1 MSIHEHAYDET
12 EKDPEKKL
20 AAIQRVFD
28 QSPELVDFSAQHAV
42 YGSKNYCRFL
52 WPLFRGSRAAFFKAL
67 NRLEFVSSSSDQA
80 LIQAIAF
87 ARANHRSRSL
97 WISRAVTDPDTGQTV
112 TMDDLSWIPD
122 KWWYLVTG
130 KKRRQKVPEKIDR
143 HQFEICLFS
152 ELVNELKSADICIVG
167 SEDFSDP
174 RDQLVSMEEFWKK
187 LPNYA
192 EVVGLPIDAA
202 GFIAHIKEHLIT
214 QAQKHEAAYPGNK
227 EFSVKPNGDLWLAR
241 LKAKNTVPG
250 VDELTEM
257 IKNRMPQRN
266 ILDIIVDTLKTLN
279 WCKSFGPITGF
290 ESKIKDPLMS
300 YAVTTFCYGCNL
312 GPMQTERSLPVL
324 SRKHLEWINRRHIT
338 EEKLEKAINVLV
350 NGYNRF
356 LLPTYW
362 GTGETAS
369 ADGTRWDVYENNLV
383 SEYHVRY
390 GSYGG
395 IGYYHVSDKYIALF
409 SRFIPCGV
417 YEAAFILD
425 PFFPNK
431 SDIKPHTVYGDTHA
445 QSLTVFGLA
454 YLLGIQLMPRIARW
468 KDLKIYKFSGESY
481 PNIDPM
487 FTAEEI
493 NVDLIAK
500 HLVDMLR
507 VAVSI
512 LEGRISPSFILRRL
526 TSGTRK
532 NKLYHAFQELGKVV
546 RSAYLLKYL
555 RKPELRRSVNHATT
569 VSERFN
575 DFIQFVTFGNQGT
588 IAANSRDEQRKIIK
602 YGHLVANILI
612 FMNVHDQSKIMN
624 ELIHE
629 GHVIT
634 KEQAACLAPY
644 RKSNINRFG
653 AYFLDELR
661 DSITIDYRLPVVSL
675 SD

>member
-1 MSIHEHAYDET
+1 
-12 EKDPEKKL
+12 
-20 AAIQRVFD
+20 
-28 QSPELVDFSAQHAV
+28 
-42 YGSKNYCRFL
+42 
-52 WPLFRGSRAAFFKAL
+52 
-67 NRLEFVSSSSDQA
+67 
-80 LIQAIAF
+80 
-87 ARANHRSRSL
+87 
-97 WISRAVTDPDTGQTV
+97 
-112 TMDDLSWIPD
+112 
-122 KWWYLVTG
+122 
-130 KKRRQKVPEKIDR
+130 
-143 HQFEICLFS
+143 
-152 ELVNELKSADICIVG
+152 
-167 SEDFSDP
+167 
-174 RDQLVSMEEFWKK
+174 
-187 LPNYA
+187 
-192 EVVGLPIDAA
+192 
-202 GFIAHIKEHLIT
+202 
-214 QAQKHEAAYPGNK
+214 
-227 EFSVKPNGDLWLAR
+227 
-241 LKAKNTVPG
+241 
-250 VDELTEM
+250 
-257 IKNRMPQRN
+257 
-266 ILDIIVDTLKTLN
+266 
-279 WCKSFGPITGF
+279 
-290 ESKIKDPLMS
+290 
-300 YAVTTFCYGCNL
+300 
-312 GPMQTERSLPVL
+312 MQTERSLPVL

-356 LLPTYW
+356 SLPTYW

-417 YEAAFILD
+417 YEASFILD

-454 YLLGIQLMPRIARW
+454 HLLGIQLMPRIARW
-468 KDLKIYKFSGESY
+468 KDLKIYKFPGESY
-481 PNIDPM
+481 PSIDPM
-487 FTAEEI
+487 FTVEE
-493 NVDLIAK
+493 VDEDLIAK
-500 HLVDMLR
+500 HLTDMQR

-532 NKLYHAFQELGKVV
+532 NKLYYAFQELGKVV

-555 RKPELRRSVNHATT
+555 RKPELRRTVNHATT

-612 FMNVHDQSKIMN
+612 FMNVHDQSKIMS
-624 ELIHE
+624 ELIQE

-644 RKSNINRFG
+644 RKANINRFG

-661 DSITIDYRLPVVSL
+661 DAINIDYRLPVVSL
-675 SD
+675 SI

>member
-1 MSIHEHAYDET
+1 MTIFLFT
-12 EKDPEKKL
+12 
-20 AAIQRVFD
+20 VF
-28 QSPELVDFSAQHAV
+28 Q
-42 YGSKNYCRFL
+42 
-52 WPLFRGSRAAFFKAL
+52 PLRYWAG
-67 NRLEFVSSSSDQA
+67 
-80 LIQAIAF
+80 I
-87 ARANHRSRSL
+87 
-97 WISRAVTDPDTGQTV
+97 AVT
-112 TMDDLSWIPD
+112 MKDLSWIPN
-122 KWWYLVTG
+122 KWWFLVTG
-130 KKRRQKVPEKIDR
+130 QKRRHKDPEKIDR

-152 ELVNELKSADICIVG
+152 EIVSELKCADLCIVG
-167 SEDFSDP
+167 SEDFSNP
-174 RDQLVSMEEFWKK
+174 TDQLVPMDELSRK
-187 LPNYA
+187 LPKYA
-192 EVVGLPIDAA
+192 EVVGLPIDNA
-202 GFIAHIKEHLIT
+202 GFVNHIKKHLNT
-214 QAQKHEAAYPGNK
+214 QAQKSEAAYADNN
-227 EFSVKPNGDLWLAR
+227 EFSIKPDGDLWLAR
-241 LKAKNTVPG
+241 LKAKEPVPG
-250 VDELTEM
+250 VDELAEL

-266 ILDIIVDTLKTLN
+266 ILDIIVDTQKTLN
-279 WCKSFGPITGF
+279 WSKSFGPISGF
-290 ESKIKDPLMS
+290 ESKIKDSAMS

-350 NGYNRF
+350 NGYNQF

-362 GTGETAS
+362 GTGDTAS

-417 YEAAFILD
+417 YEASYILD

-454 YLLGIQLMPRIARW
+454 HLLGIQLMPRIARW
-468 KDLKIYKFSGESY
+468 KDLKIYKSPGRAY
-481 PNIDPM
+481 PNIDPI
-487 FTAEEI
+487 FTVEEI
-493 NVDLIAK
+493 NEQLIVK
-500 HLVDMLR
+500 HLPDMQR

-532 NKLYHAFQELGKVV
+532 NKLYYAFQELGKVI
-546 RSAYLLKYL
+546 RSAYLLEYL
-555 RKPELRRSVNHATT
+555 RKPELRRTVNNATT

-575 DFIQFVTFGNQGT
+575 DFIQFVTFGNKG
-588 IAANSRDEQRKIIK
+588 IIGANSRDEQRKIIK

-624 ELIHE
+624 ELVEE
-629 GHVIT
+629 GYPIT

-644 RKSNINRFG
+644 RKDNINRFG

-661 DSITIDYRLPVVSL
+661 DKMVIDFGLPVVSL
-675 SD
+675 PD